1 MKITVNDKN
10 EVIGYVNTG
19 GLRNSLDVDD
29 NNVPIKFKEEFEPR
43 KFVFT
48 NGEIKYNNNFEKE
61 DDSNTPSQQNT
72 SDLSDEELRR
82 MVASMQMQMTQ
93 LNMLTMQLTQQNAKL
108 TQQLTELKTNKTNTE
123 GGRLNDEDD
132 LSNF

>member
-48 NGEIKYNNNFEKE
+48 NGEIKYNSNFEKE
-61 DDSNTPSQQNT
+61 DSTNVSNQQNA

-82 MVASMQMQMTQ
+82 MVASMQKQVVQST
-93 LNMLTMQLTQQNAKL
+93 MLSMKANKQNALMAKQIVELNKKL
-108 TQQLTELKTNKTNTE
+108 EEAKGEAENA
-123 GGRLNDEDD
+123 
-132 LSNF
+132 

>member
-61 DDSNTPSQQNT
+61 GDSNTPSQQT
-72 SDLSDEELRR
+72 ATDLSDEELRG
-82 MVASMQMQMTQ
+82 MVASMQMQVTQ
-93 LNMLTMQLTQQNAKL
+93 VNILAMELKQQNAML
-108 TQQLTELKTNKTNTE
+108 TQQLTELKAGKTNTE
-123 GGRLNDEDD
+123 GDV
-132 LSNF
+132 

>member
-48 NGEIKYNNNFEKE
+48 NGEIKYNNNLEKE
-61 DDSNTPSQQNT
+61 DDSNTPSQQT
-72 SDLSDEELRR
+72 ATDLSDEELRG
-82 MVASMQMQMTQ
+82 MVASMQMQVTQ
-93 LNMLTMQLTQQNAKL
+93 VNILAMELKQQNAML
-108 TQQLTELKTNKTNTE
+108 TQQLTELKAGKTNTE
-123 GGRLNDEDD
+123 GDV
-132 LSNF
+132 

>member
-10 EVIGYVNTG
+10 EVIGYVNAG

-48 NGEIKYNNNFEKE
+48 NGEIKYNSNFEKE
-61 DDSNTPSQQNT
+61 DSTNVSNQQNA

-82 MVASMQMQMTQ
+82 MVASMQKQVVQSTMLSMQA
-93 LNMLTMQLTQQNAKL
+93 NKQNALMAKQIVELNKKL
-108 TQQLTELKTNKTNTE
+108 EEAKGEAENA
-123 GGRLNDEDD
+123 
-132 LSNF
+132 

>member
-48 NGEIKYNNNFEKE
+48 NGEIKYNSNFEKE
-61 DDSNTPSQQNT
+61 DVPNASNQQSA

-82 MVASMQMQMTQ
+82 MVASMQKQVVQSTMLSMQA
-93 LNMLTMQLTQQNAKL
+93 NKQNALMAKQIVELNKKL
-108 TQQLTELKTNKTNTE
+108 EEAKGEAENA
-123 GGRLNDEDD
+123 
-132 LSNF
+132 

>member
-1 MKITVNDKN
+1 MEITVNDKN

-43 KFVFT
+43 KFVFI

-61 DDSNTPSQQNT
+61 DDSNTPSQQT
-72 SDLSDEELRR
+72 ATDLSDEELRG
-82 MVASMQMQMTQ
+82 MVASMQMQVTQ
-93 LNMLTMQLTQQNAKL
+93 VNILAMELKQQNAML
-108 TQQLTELKTNKTNTE
+108 TQQLTEIKAGKTNTE
-123 GGRLNDEDD
+123 EDV
-132 LSNF
+132 

>member
-10 EVIGYVNTG
+10 EVIGYVNAG

-48 NGEIKYNNNFEKE
+48 NGEVKYNNNFEKQE
-61 DDSNTPSQQNT
+61 TSNTPSQQNA

-123 GGRLNDEDD
+123 GDV
-132 LSNF
+132 

>member
-61 DDSNTPSQQNT
+61 DDLNTPGQQT
-72 SDLSDEELRR
+72 ASDLSDEELRS

-93 LNMLTMQLTQQNAKL
+93 VNMLTMKLTQQNAML
-108 TQQLTELKTNKTNTE
+108 TQQLTELTTNKTNTE
-123 GGRLNDEDD
+123 GGV
-132 LSNF
+132 

>member
-43 KFVFT
+43 KFVFA
-48 NGEIKYNNNFEKE
+48 NGEVKYNNNFEKE
-61 DDSNTPSQQNT
+61 ETSNTPNQQNA

-93 LNMLTMQLTQQNAKL
+93 VNMLTMKLTQQNAML

-123 GGRLNDEDD
+123 GDV
-132 LSNF
+132 

>member
-48 NGEIKYNNNFEKE
+48 NGEVKYNNNFEKE
-61 DDSNTPSQQNT
+61 ETSNTPSQQNA

-93 LNMLTMQLTQQNAKL
+93 VNMLTMKLTQQNAML
-108 TQQLTELKTNKTNTE
+108 TQQLTEIKAGKTNTE
-123 GGRLNDEDD
+123 EDV
-132 LSNF
+132 

>member
-48 NGEIKYNNNFEKE
+48 NGEIKYNSNFEKE
-61 DDSNTPSQQNT
+61 DTPNT
-72 SDLSDEELRR
+72 SSQAPELSDNQLRG
-82 MVASMQMQMTQ
+82 MVASMQKQVVQSTKLSMQV
-93 LNMLTMQLTQQNAKL
+93 NKQNALMAKQIVEL
-108 TQQLTELKTNKTNTE
+108 NKRLEEVEGETENA
-123 GGRLNDEDD
+123 
-132 LSNF
+132 

>member
-61 DDSNTPSQQNT
+61 DDLNTPGQQT
-72 SDLSDEELRR
+72 ASDLSDEELRS

-93 LNMLTMQLTQQNAKL
+93 VNMLTMKLTQQNAML
-108 TQQLTELKTNKTNTE
+108 TQQLTELKTNKTSTE
-123 GGRLNDEDD
+123 GDV
-132 LSNF
+132 

>member
-48 NGEIKYNNNFEKE
+48 NGEVKYNNNFEKE
-61 DDSNTPSQQNT
+61 ETSNTPSQQNA

-123 GGRLNDEDD
+123 GDV
-132 LSNF
+132 

>member
-29 NNVPIKFKEEFEPR
+29 NNVPIKFKEEFESR

-48 NGEIKYNNNFEKE
+48 NGEIKYNSNFEKE
-61 DDSNTPSQQNT
+61 DDLNTPRQQT
-72 SDLSDEELRR
+72 ASDLSDEELRR
-82 MVASMQMQMTQ
+82 MVASMQKQVVQSTMLSMQA
-93 LNMLTMQLTQQNAKL
+93 NKQNALMAKQIVELNKKL
-108 TQQLTELKTNKTNTE
+108 EEAKGEAENA
-123 GGRLNDEDD
+123 
-132 LSNF
+132 

>member
-48 NGEIKYNNNFEKE
+48 NGEVKYNNNFEKE
-61 DDSNTPSQQNT
+61 ETSNTPSQQNA
-72 SDLSDEELRR
+72 SDLSDEELRQ

-93 LNMLTMQLTQQNAKL
+93 VNMLTMQLTQQNAML
-108 TQQLTELKTNKTNTE
+108 TQQLTELKSGKVNTE
-123 GGRLNDEDD
+123 GDV
-132 LSNF
+132 

>member
-48 NGEIKYNNNFEKE
+48 NGEIKYNSNFEKE
-61 DDSNTPSQQNT
+61 DVPNASNQQSA

-82 MVASMQMQMTQ
+82 MVASMQKQVVQSTKLSMQV
-93 LNMLTMQLTQQNAKL
+93 NKQNALMAKQLVAFNKKL
-108 TQQLTELKTNKTNTE
+108 EEVKGEVENA
-123 GGRLNDEDD
+123 
-132 LSNF
+132 

>member
-48 NGEIKYNNNFEKE
+48 NGEVKYNNNFEKE
-61 DDSNTPSQQNT
+61 ETSNTPSQQNA

-82 MVASMQMQMTQ
+82 MAASMQMQMTQ
-93 LNMLTMQLTQQNAKL
+93 VNMLTMKLTQQNAML
-108 TQQLTELKTNKTNTE
+108 TQQLTELKSGKVNTE
-123 GGRLNDEDD
+123 GDV
-132 LSNF
+132 

>member
-43 KFVFT
+43 KFIFT
-48 NGEIKYNNNFEKE
+48 NGEIKYNSNFEKE
-61 DDSNTPSQQNT
+61 DVPNASNQQSA

-82 MVASMQMQMTQ
+82 MVASMQKQVVQSTMLSMQA
-93 LNMLTMQLTQQNAKL
+93 NKQNALMAKQIVELNKKL
-108 TQQLTELKTNKTNTE
+108 EEAKGEAENA
-123 GGRLNDEDD
+123 
-132 LSNF
+132 

>member
-48 NGEIKYNNNFEKE
+48 NGEIKYNSNFEKE
-61 DDSNTPSQQNT
+61 DSINASSQQNT

-82 MVASMQMQMTQ
+82 MVASMQKQVVQSTMLSMQA
-93 LNMLTMQLTQQNAKL
+93 NKQNALMAKQIVELNKKL
-108 TQQLTELKTNKTNTE
+108 EEAKGEAENA
-123 GGRLNDEDD
+123 
-132 LSNF
+132 

>member
-48 NGEIKYNNNFEKE
+48 NGEIKYNSNFEKE
-61 DDSNTPSQQNT
+61 DSTNASSQQSA

-82 MVASMQMQMTQ
+82 MVASMQKQVVQSTMLSMQA
-93 LNMLTMQLTQQNAKL
+93 NKQNALMAKQIVELNKKL
-108 TQQLTELKTNKTNTE
+108 EEAKGEAENA
-123 GGRLNDEDD
+123 
-132 LSNF
+132 

>member
-61 DDSNTPSQQNT
+61 ETSNTLSQQNA

-93 LNMLTMQLTQQNAKL
+93 VNMLTMQLTQQNAKL

-123 GGRLNDEDD
+123 GDV
-132 LSNF
+132 

>member
-48 NGEIKYNNNFEKE
+48 NGEIKYNSNFEKE
-61 DDSNTPSQQNT
+61 DDLNTPRQQT
-72 SDLSDEELRR
+72 ASDLSDEELRG
-82 MVASMQMQMTQ
+82 MVASMQMQVTQ
-93 LNMLTMQLTQQNAKL
+93 VNILAMQLKQQNAML
-108 TQQLTELKTNKTNTE
+108 TQQLTEIKAGKTNTE
-123 GGRLNDEDD
+123 EDV
-132 LSNF
+132 

>member
-48 NGEIKYNNNFEKE
+48 NGEIKNKNNFQKE
-61 DDSNTPSQQNT
+61 DVPNAPNQQSE
-72 SDLSDEELRR
+72 SDLSDEELPG
-82 MVASMQMQMTQ
+82 MVASMQMQVTQ
-93 LNMLTMQLTQQNAKL
+93 VNILAMELKQQNAML
-108 TQQLTELKTNKTNTE
+108 TQQLTELKAGKTNTE
-123 GGRLNDEDD
+123 EDV
-132 LSNF
+132 

>member
-48 NGEIKYNNNFEKE
+48 NGEIKYNSNFEKE
-61 DDSNTPSQQNT
+61 DTPNT
-72 SDLSDEELRR
+72 SSQAPELSDNQLRG
-82 MVASMQMQMTQ
+82 MVASMQKQVVQSTKLSMQV
-93 LNMLTMQLTQQNAKL
+93 NKQNALMAKQIVEL
-108 TQQLTELKTNKTNTE
+108 NKRLEEIEGETENA
-123 GGRLNDEDD
+123 
-132 LSNF
+132 

>member
-43 KFVFT
+43 KFVFA
-48 NGEIKYNNNFEKE
+48 NGEIKYNSNFEKE
-61 DDSNTPSQQNT
+61 DNSNTSSQQT
-72 SDLSDEELRR
+72 ASDLSDEELRG

-93 LNMLTMQLTQQNAKL
+93 VNMLAMQLTQQNAML

-123 GGRLNDEDD
+123 GDV
-132 LSNF
+132 

>member
-48 NGEIKYNNNFEKE
+48 NDEIKYNSNFEKE
-61 DDSNTPSQQNT
+61 DSTNVSNQQNA

-93 LNMLTMQLTQQNAKL
+93 VNMLTMQLTQQNAML

-123 GGRLNDEDD
+123 GDV
-132 LSNF
+132 

>member
-48 NGEIKYNNNFEKE
+48 NGEIKYNSNFEKE
-61 DDSNTPSQQNT
+61 DVPNASNQQSA

-82 MVASMQMQMTQ
+82 MVASMQKQVVQSTKLSMQV
-93 LNMLTMQLTQQNAKL
+93 NKQNALMAKQLVAFNKKL
-108 TQQLTELKTNKTNTE
+108 EEVKGE
-123 GGRLNDEDD
+123 AE
-132 LSNF
+132 

>member
-61 DDSNTPSQQNT
+61 DDLNTPGQQT
-72 SDLSDEELRR
+72 ASDLSDEELRG

-93 LNMLTMQLTQQNAKL
+93 VNMLTMKLTQQNAML
-108 TQQLTELKTNKTNTE
+108 TQQLTKLTTNKTNTE
-123 GGRLNDEDD
+123 GDV
-132 LSNF
+132 

>member
-48 NGEIKYNNNFEKE
+48 NGEIKYNSNFEKE
-61 DDSNTPSQQNT
+61 DSTNASSQQNT

-82 MVASMQMQMTQ
+82 MVASMQKQVVQSTMLSMQA
-93 LNMLTMQLTQQNAKL
+93 NKQNALMAKQIVELNKKL
-108 TQQLTELKTNKTNTE
+108 EEAKGEVENA
-123 GGRLNDEDD
+123 
-132 LSNF
+132 

>member
-61 DDSNTPSQQNT
+61 ETSNTPSQQNA

-93 LNMLTMQLTQQNAKL
+93 VNMLTMQLTQQNDML
-108 TQQLTELKTNKTNTE
+108 TQQLTELKSGKVNTE
-123 GGRLNDEDD
+123 GDV
-132 LSNF
+132 

>member
-48 NGEIKYNNNFEKE
+48 NGEIKYNSNFEKE
-61 DDSNTPSQQNT
+61 DSTNASSQQNT

-82 MVASMQMQMTQ
+82 MVASMQMQVTQ
-93 LNMLTMQLTQQNAKL
+93 VNILAMQLKQQNAML
-108 TQQLTELKTNKTNTE
+108 TQQLTELKINQKSTE
-123 GGRLNDEDD
+123 GDV
-132 LSNF
+132 

>member
-19 GLRNSLDVDD
+19 GLHNSLDVDD

-61 DDSNTPSQQNT
+61 ETSNTPSQQNA

-93 LNMLTMQLTQQNAKL
+93 VNMLTMKLTQQNAML
-108 TQQLTELKTNKTNTE
+108 TQQLTELKSGKVNTE
-123 GGRLNDEDD
+123 GDV
-132 LSNF
+132 

>member
-10 EVIGYVNTG
+10 EIIGYVNTG

-61 DDSNTPSQQNT
+61 DDLNTPGQQT
-72 SDLSDEELRR
+72 ASDLSDEELRS

-93 LNMLTMQLTQQNAKL
+93 VNMLTMKLTQQNAML
-108 TQQLTELKTNKTNTE
+108 TQQLTELTTNKTNTE
-123 GGRLNDEDD
+123 GDV
-132 LSNF
+132 

>member
-61 DDSNTPSQQNT
+61 DKPNT
-72 SDLSDEELRR
+72 SSQATELSDNQLHG
-82 MVASMQMQMTQ
+82 MVASMQKQVVQSTKLSMQV
-93 LNMLTMQLTQQNAKL
+93 NKQNALIAKQIVEL
-108 TQQLTELKTNKTNTE
+108 NKRLEEVKGETENA
-123 GGRLNDEDD
+123 
-132 LSNF
+132 

>member
-48 NGEIKYNNNFEKE
+48 NGEIKYNSNFEKE
-61 DDSNTPSQQNT
+61 DDLNTPRQQT
-72 SDLSDEELRR
+72 ASDLSDEELRR
-82 MVASMQMQMTQ
+82 MVASMQMQVTQ
-93 LNMLTMQLTQQNAKL
+93 VNILAMELKQQNTML
-108 TQQLTELKTNKTNTE
+108 TQQLTELKAGKTNTE
-123 GGRLNDEDD
+123 GDV
-132 LSNF
+132 